1 MVIWIAIL
9 LLGTMLVCESALLIK
24 AHMLLRMNNKIQKN
38 TKKLKKMI
46 FFVMNIDECSK
57 SVQNFRFKTFVDVWA
72 KITKSMLQ
80 NASNNSLFGPSILF
94 FCLDLHEC
102 HFNMK
107 FCTQLEHSS
116 MFITKNIRIFYFL
129 GLYCSCRSM

>member
-46 FFVMNIDECSK
+46 FF
-57 SVQNFRFKTFVDVWA
+57 
-72 KITKSMLQ
+72 
-80 NASNNSLFGPSILF
+80 
-94 FCLDLHEC
+94 
-102 HFNMK
+102 
-107 FCTQLEHSS
+107 
-116 MFITKNIRIFYFL
+116 FL
-129 GLYCSCRSM
+129 